1 VKPVAVVVGTMHM
14 DFVIYVDQLPKP
26 GETVLGHKF
35 ETFPGG
41 KGANQAVALARL
53 GAEAFM
59 VSRVGEDFVGK
70 ELLENAKRNNV
81 KTDYVVVD
89 PEEKSGVAFI
99 IVDKEGENVIAVAP
113 GVDNRICIKDLD
125 KAEPAFSKASV
136 VLTQLEIPVETALEA
151 MKRGKEKGA
160 LTILNVAPV
169 KKLPLDQLKYVDI
182 LVLNARELE
191 ALVKMATGETL
202 NYIEA
207 SRRILEQGVSTV
219 IVTRGKEGAEIIT
232 KEYSKLIPTF
242 KVKVVDTVG
251 AGDAFCGALAY
262 ALSMKAELEDAI
274 RFANMV
280 AALKVTKKGAQTG
293 LPYLSEVRKFAEEQ
307 GVAFKFI

>member
-1 VKPVAVVVGTMHM
+1 MNPVAVVVGTMHM
-14 DFVIYVDQLPKP
+14 DFVIYVDQLPKL

-53 GAEAFM
+53 GAEVYM

-89 PEEKSGVAFI
+89 SEEKSGVAFI

-113 GVDNRICIKDLD
+113 GVDNRICIEDLNR
-125 KAEPAFSKASV
+125 AEPAFSKASV
-136 VLTQLEIPVETALEA
+136 VLAQLEIPVETALEA

-191 ALVKMATGETL
+191 ALVKIATGETL

-262 ALSMKAELEDAI
+262 ALSRKAELEDAV

>member
-1 VKPVAVVVGTMHM
+1 MRPTAVVVGTMHM
-14 DFVIYVDQLPKP
+14 DFVIYVDTLPKP

-53 GAEAFM
+53 GAEVYM

-81 KTDYVVVD
+81 KTDYIVVD
-89 PEEKSGVAFI
+89 SEEKSGVAFI

-113 GVDNRICIKDLD
+113 GVDNRICIKDLN

-136 VLTQLEIPVETALEA
+136 VLAQLEIPIETALEA

-191 ALVKMATGETL
+191 ALVEMATGETL
-202 NYIEA
+202 SYIDA
-207 SRRILEQGVSTV
+207 SKKILDQGV
-219 IVTRGKEGAEIIT
+219 
-232 KEYSKLIPTF
+232 
-242 KVKVVDTVG
+242 
-251 AGDAFCGALAY
+251 
-262 ALSMKAELEDAI
+262 
-274 RFANMV
+274 
-280 AALKVTKKGAQTG
+280 
-293 LPYLSEVRKFAEEQ
+293 
-307 GVAFKFI
+307 